1 MYNSF
6 LSFIIDLMLRWN
18 SADARNCVQ
27 ALIKYLQNLW
37 LFLSAFN
44 LTGATTRLGFDET
57 VTYIQHY
64 YAFHEEA
71 SLKVQG
77 IKGRGFNKSR
87 LPAVY
92 RRL

>member
-6 LSFIIDLMLRWN
+6 LSFIIAVMLSRN

-37 LFLSAFN
+37 LFLSAFS
-44 LTGATTRLGFDET
+44 LTRTTTRLSLNET
-57 VTYIQHY
+57 VTGVQHY
-64 YAFHEEA
+64 YAFREEA

-77 IKGRGFNKSR
+77 IKGSTSQ
-87 LPAVY
+87 A
-92 RRL
+92 

>member
-6 LSFIIDLMLRWN
+6 LSFIIALMLVRLLEI
-18 SADARNCVQ
+18 VF
-27 ALIKYLQNLW
+27 KYLQNLW

-44 LTGATTRLGFDET
+44 LTGTTKRLSFYET
-57 VTYIQHY
+57 VTRVQHYFHY

-77 IKGRGFNKSR
+77 IKGSTSQTEHY
-87 LPAVY
+87 L
-92 RRL
+92 LLH